1 MPDSGIHCRRLRL
14 SSGLRTSSSASAV
27 SMPHRPA
34 RTAAGIARFCGNTD
48 NSAALPASPGHD
60 SSAASSPASIDR
72 ASAAFRS
79 FVPGRSNENTPFRF
93 EERADDADAFGD
105 RSAASSDLFQDPRA
119 DQFEQERPA
128 SEALGQLLQ
137 RSRVRRLERHSASED
152 GRRFARGHLT
162 DHDLRPVGLAG
173 LFGKRANPSRDQQS
187 GTVETQELRE
197 IVRTPYIV
205 HDDQTSAS
213 LQGFRER
220 EADLLLAG
228 DRRRSIGRQR
238 MKIAQDRHEVR
249 RLTERGPE
257 HTVRKCLDE
266 RRVMARLDGERGLAE
281 AARTLD
287 QRVGAGRATCPADE
301 RLDDRFGEVRS
312 RNESGREARDVVEA
326 AAQAAPHDCREH
338 QGGQLL
344 RRPEEARRL
353 FGAYLV
359 AESPQLL
366 SAIAIA
372 GDVVLE
378 AIRPRAE
385 RVLVREEHELAQPG
399 ALCLP
404 VRAR

>member
-1 MPDSGIHCRRLRL
+1 ML
-14 SSGLRTSSSASAV
+14 SA
-27 SMPHRPA
+27 
-34 RTAAGIARFCGNTD
+34 TD
-48 NSAALPASPGHD
+48 L
-60 SSAASSPASIDR
+60 
-72 ASAAFRS
+72 
-79 FVPGRSNENTPFRF
+79 
-93 EERADDADAFGD
+93 
-105 RSAASSDLFQDPRA
+105 AASSDLFQDPRA

-197 IVRTPYIV
+197 IVRTPHIV

-338 QGGQLL
+338 QRGQLL

-353 FGAYLV
+353 LGADLV
-359 AESPQLL
+359 SESPQLL
-366 SAIAIA
+366 SAIAIT
-372 GDVVLE
+372 GDVVPE

-385 RVLVREEHELAQPG
+385 RVVVREEHELAQPG

-404 VRAR
+404 VLELGDRPAFGVSLVRRGHVAVPPGEQPDIDLGLADVAQAQVERALVGGGVVLHLRHVEAALPERRRHRFAVSSQVFIG